1 MDLTHWIL
9 LGVLGLV
16 AAIVVGG
23 FVAMARILR
32 TRPSTLRPSW
42 RSATCASASSAV
54 RSSAPRYSWH
64 ISRPRPGRSS
74 SPWGSGG
81 RRALPS
87 VALTHQLLTAARRLR
102 LAGYHGAAVFD
113 VLARRSGLPPSE
125 KRSTLVSAA

>member
-23 FVAMARILR
+23 FVAMARIPR

-54 RSSAPRYSWH
+54 RSSARRYAW
-64 ISRPRPGRSS
+64 R
-74 SPWGSGG
+74 
-81 RRALPS
+81 
-87 VALTHQLLTAARRLR
+87 
-102 LAGYHGAAVFD
+102 
-113 VLARRSGLPPSE
+113 
-125 KRSTLVSAA
+125 